1 MHSFLD
7 EARIFVR
14 SGDGGKGAMHFRR
27 EKYVPLGGP
36 DGGDGGQGGS
46 IIFRADNGLNTLFT
60 FRRNRRFVAPN
71 GDAGGPSRMHGKNG
85 EDTIVKVPVGTVL
98 VDGDSGELL
107 GDLNREGQ
115 TLQVARG
122 GRGGLGNVHF
132 KSSTNQA
139 PHFAEKG
146 EPGQERWI
154 DLELKVIADVGL
166 IGFPN
171 AGKST
176 LLSVMSA
183 AHPKIADYPFTTLSP
198 NLGVVDTGDFDFVAA
213 DIPGLI
219 EGAHEGVGL
228 GHEFL
233 RHIERTLILVH
244 VVDGSVADPLEAFR
258 QVNQELRQYDESLMQ
273 KPQIV
278 VVNKLDLPAAQSR
291 WPELRT
297 AFADQGY
304 ESLALS
310 AVTRDGV
317 DALIFRLAQF
327 LTEERRLAATPAV
340 EDVEVET
347 IVIKPPSSHF
357 EVERKRKTFHVT
369 GEDVERLAVMT
380 DTSSDEALYRLQR
393 RLKQMGVI
401 TALERAG
408 AREGSKV
415 HIGTVEFAWD
425 SSYETD
431 AAAKANRARS
441 KRAVGSRR

>member
-46 IIFRADNGLNTLFT
+46 IIFRADLGLNTLFT
-60 FRRNRRFVAPN
+60 FRRNRRFVALN

-98 VDGDSGELL
+98 MDGDTGELL
-107 GDLNREGQ
+107 GDLNRDGQ

-244 VVDGSVADPLEAFR
+244 VVDGSTDDPLEAFR

-278 VVNKLDLPAAQSR
+278 VVNKLDLPAAQSG
-291 WPELRT
+291 WPALRT
-297 AFADQGY
+297 AFVDQGY

-310 AVTRDGV
+310 AVTREGV

-327 LTEERRLAATPAV
+327 LTEERRLALTPAAAST
-340 EDVEVET
+340 EVET
-347 IVIKPPSSHF
+347 IMIKPPSSHF

-415 HIGTVEFAWD
+415 HIGNVEFAWD

-431 AAAKANRARS
+431 AAAKSNRARS
-441 KRAVGSRR
+441 KRVVGSRR

>member
-1 MHSFLD
+1 MHTFLD
-7 EARIFVR
+7 EARIFVQ
-14 SGDGGKGAMHFRR
+14 SGAGGRGAMHFRR

-36 DGGDGGQGGS
+36 DGGDAGAGGS
-46 IIFRADNGLNTLFT
+46 VIFQADRGLNTLFS
-60 FRRNRRFVAPN
+60 FRRNRRFVAQN
-71 GDAGGPSRMHGKNG
+71 GEAGGSSRMHGRNG
-85 EDTIVKVPVGTVL
+85 EDTIVRVPIGTIL
-98 VDGDSGELL
+98 KDAETGEVL
-107 GDLNREGQ
+107 GDLTRDGQ
-115 TLQVARG
+115 SILVAPG
-122 GRGGLGNVHF
+122 GKGGLGNVHF

-176 LLSVMSA
+176 LLSVISA

-228 GHEFL
+228 GHDFL

-244 VVDGSVADPLEAFR
+244 VVDGSIDDPLEAFR
-258 QVNQELRQYDESLMQ
+258 QVNHELRQYDESLIT

-278 VVNKLDLPAAQSR
+278 VVNKLDLPEVRER
-291 WPELRT
+291 WPELRRS
-297 AFADQGY
+297 FKELGY
-304 ESLALS
+304 EALAVS
-310 AVTRDGV
+310 AITREGI

-327 LTEERRLAATPAV
+327 LAEERRLASPLS
-340 EDVEVET
+340 EVDEEAET

-357 EVERKRKTFHVT
+357 EVERRRKTFYVT

-380 DTSSDEALYRLQR
+380 DTESDEALYRLQR

-401 TALERAG
+401 AALERAG

-415 HIGTVEFAWD
+415 RIGSVELAWD

-431 AAAKANRARS
+431 ESAKNRARS
-441 KRAVGSRR
+441 RKAAGSRR

>member
-1 MHSFLD
+1 MHTFLD
-7 EARIFVR
+7 EARIFVQ
-14 SGDGGKGAMHFRR
+14 SGDGGKGSMHFRH

-36 DGGDGGQGGS
+36 DGGDGGEGGN
-46 IIFRADNGLNTLFT
+46 IIFQADRGLNTLFT
-60 FRRNRRFVAPN
+60 FRRNRRFVGHH
-71 GDAGGPSRMHGKNG
+71 GDPGGASRMSGRKG
-85 EDTIVKVPVGTVL
+85 DDTLVKVPIGTVL
-98 VDGDSGELL
+98 MDGESGELL
-107 GDLNREGQ
+107 GDLTVDGQ
-115 TLQVARG
+115 SLLVARG
-122 GRGGLGNVHF
+122 GKGGLGNVHF

-146 EPGQERWI
+146 EPGQQRWI

-233 RHIERTLILVH
+233 RHIERTMILVH
-244 VVDGSVADPLEAFR
+244 VVDGSAEDPMRAFH
-258 QVNQELRQYDESLMQ
+258 QVNHELREYDESLLE

-278 VVNKLDLPAAQSR
+278 VVNKLDLPEVQER
-291 WPELRT
+291 WPQLKR
-297 AFADQGY
+297 AFSDLDY
-304 ESLALS
+304 EAVAVS
-310 AVTRDGV
+310 AIIREGV

-327 LTEERRLAATPAV
+327 LAEEDRTARYEAQVHP
-340 EDVEVET
+340 EVET

-357 EVERKRKTFHVT
+357 EVERKRKTFYVT

-380 DTSSDEALYRLQR
+380 DTGSDEALYRLQR

-415 HIGTVEFAWD
+415 RIGTVELNWD
-425 SSYETD
+425 SSYEGE
-431 AAAKANRARS
+431 AGRSKSGAKARRVAGNRR
-441 KRAVGSRR
+441 